1 MMSRFNGPRSVD
13 ISDDSN
19 PPADRDRDLCR
30 RLRERDP
37 VAPTDLAVAFLEPL
51 IAWLAAKNRAIPGD
65 IVAEAAEDAIL
76 ALIRSPD
83 SYDPA
88 KSDLRGYLGMSAQGD
103 LRNVLRRE
111 KKHHAGR
118 ISFGAVEHSDLEG
131 KYLGMDD
138 DPSLPTRIEEEL
150 RGLGGGVPS
159 SVRDGLTT
167 AEVRVLDLMLLGE
180 RRTGAYAVAYGI
192 ADLAPP
198 EQRLVIKQVKDKLKK
213 RLDRARRG
221 DEHAS

>member
-1 MMSRFNGPRSVD
+1 MVD
-13 ISDDSN
+13 N
-19 PPADRDRDLCR
+19 PDESELRADQGRDLCR

-37 VAPTDLAVAFLEPL
+37 VAPNDLAVAFLEPL
-51 IAWLAAKNRAIPGD
+51 VAWLAANNPAIPGD

-88 KSDLRGYLGMSAQGD
+88 KSDPWGYLRMSAQGD

-118 ISFGAVEHSDLEG
+118 ISLGTVEHSDSAG
-131 KYLGMDD
+131 KYLGRDD

-150 RGLGGGVPS
+150 CGLGDGVPS
-159 SVRDGLTT
+159 SVRVGLTA
-167 AEVRVLDLMLLGE
+167 AELRVLDLMLRGE
-180 RRTGAYAVAYGI
+180 RRTVEYARAYGI
-192 ADLAPP
+192 ADLAPQS
-198 EQRLVIKQVKDKLKK
+198 QRRTIKQVKDKLKK
-213 RLDRARRG
+213 RLERAGGG
-221 DEHAS
+221 DEHAP